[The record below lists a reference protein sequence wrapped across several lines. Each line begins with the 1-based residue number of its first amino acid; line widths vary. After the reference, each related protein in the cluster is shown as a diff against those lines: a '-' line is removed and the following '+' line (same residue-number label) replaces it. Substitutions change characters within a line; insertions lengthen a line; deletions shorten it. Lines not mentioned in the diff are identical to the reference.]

1 MKRKQIP
8 PEAIISL
15 RQRLE
20 QLPPRSPA
28 RRILMKETATAYGV
42 SVDTLYRALRERGKP
57 KSIHRSDRGKL
68 RKLTNAEMEYYCEV
82 IAAALRFLFNAMS
95 AKKIEGFNFQ
105 GIPQMLYL
113 DNGPIAKSRVFLQVM
128 EYLGVKVMTHLPQS
142 QDKRRTT
149 ARAKGK
155 VERAFRTVK
164 EAHET
169 LYHFH
174 EPETEAEANAWLHQY
189 LIHYNNQPHRLQSH
203 SRFEDWCLNLP
214 KDGIRQ
220 MCNWERFCTFARE
233 PEQRKVGIDAR
244 VTVEGVAYEVDPNLA
259 GEKVTLWWGLFDNEL
274 YIEHQGQRYGPYTP
288 VGGPIPLH
296 RYRSFK
302 KTKNSKR
309 AERIEKMAQQLGLP
323 PSAIAKN
330 TERYFLASNPTNE
343 TVLIPF
349 TDPDPFQEF
358 TYPSILSAKRAI
370 ADYLNQP
377 LAKLNPEQM
386 AFINQILSETLNKK
400 AILEQVKSYFHGKGG
415 EEC

>member
-1 MKRKQIP
+1 
-8 PEAIISL
+8 
-15 RQRLE
+15 
-20 QLPPRSPA
+20 
-28 RRILMKETATAYGV
+28 
-42 SVDTLYRALRERGKP
+42 
-57 KSIHRSDRGKL
+57 
-68 RKLTNAEMEYYCEV
+68 
-82 IAAALRFLFNAMS
+82 
-95 AKKIEGFNFQ
+95 
-105 GIPQMLYL
+105 
-113 DNGPIAKSRVFLQVM
+113 
-128 EYLGVKVMTHLPQS
+128 
-142 QDKRRTT
+142 
-149 ARAKGK
+149 
-155 VERAFRTVK
+155 
-164 EAHET
+164 
-169 LYHFH
+169 
-174 EPETEAEANAWLHQY
+174 
-189 LIHYNNQPHRLQSH
+189 
-203 SRFEDWCLNLP
+203 
-214 KDGIRQ
+214 

-259 GEKVTLWWGLFDNEL
+259 GEKVTLWWGLLDNEL

-309 AERIEKMAQQLGLP
+309 AERIEKLAQQLGLP

-330 TERYFLASNPTNE
+330 TELQFLASNPTKE
-343 TVLIPF
+343 TVFIPF

-400 AILEQVKSYFHGKGG
+400 AILEQVKNYFDAQGGKK
-415 EEC
+415 C